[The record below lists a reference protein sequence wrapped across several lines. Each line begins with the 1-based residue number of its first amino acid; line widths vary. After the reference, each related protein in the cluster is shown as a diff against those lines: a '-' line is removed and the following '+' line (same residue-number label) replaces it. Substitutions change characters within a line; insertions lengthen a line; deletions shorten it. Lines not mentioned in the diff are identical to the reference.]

1 MCNKIKY
8 LLFFTASFL
17 FFSNLLSAQIKIS
30 SIQIQGNKKTKPYII
45 LRELPYHEGDIIP
58 RDSLTIS
65 DTISQ
70 QQLFNTALFE
80 QVTVQSEFLDS
91 LQVVIK
97 VNVRERWYLF
107 PIPYFRWVDRN
118 FNQWWNEQNRSLDR
132 VNYGFNLRQSN
143 VTGNNDKLNAAFI
156 TGYTQQ
162 SSFRYQIPFI
172 DKKLRYGLALGWQ
185 NATQKEINIAT
196 KLDKQVFYKTQ
207 DIIQKGYR
215 ANASLLYRPN
225 LFERHSFQM
234 GLGRNEISDSAFLY
248 QSSYLPNHQKTF
260 SYLDASLAFSRIRF
274 DYNAYPTKGQST
286 DLILYQRFSKN
297 SNLSSIQIRKV
308 LVSSLSKSSFVF
320 LESNSI
326 IKFLPNQNYIDNKLL
341 GYGNFQLNG
350 LDYYVVDGT
359 AASIFKASF
368 HHALGAVSIKNRFIP
383 NRIPIIKYK
392 FWLKAF
398 TNLGYVYSEKPVNGN
413 RLANTLLRT
422 VGLGMDIVGIYDF
435 VLKIDYSLNQLGDKG
450 LYLRTGF
457 NF

>member
-8 LLFFTASFL
+8 PLFFIAFFL
-17 FFSNLLSAQIKIS
+17 FFSNFVSAQIKIS
-30 SIQIQGNKKTKPYII
+30 SIQIEGNRKTKPYII

-58 RDSLTIS
+58 KDSIAIA

-80 QVTVQSEFLDS
+80 QVTVQSAYLDS
-91 LQVVIK
+91 LHVVIK
-97 VNVRERWYLF
+97 IQVRERWYLF
-107 PIPYFRWVDRN
+107 PIPYFKWVDRN

-132 VNYGFNLRQSN
+132 VNYGLNLRQSN
-143 VTGNNDKLNAAFI
+143 VTGNNDRLNAAFI

-162 SSFRYQIPFI
+162 STLRYQIPFI
-172 DKKLRYGLALGWQ
+172 DKKLRYGLAFGWQ

-196 KLDKQVFYKTQ
+196 KLDKQVFYKTKN
-207 DIIQKGYR
+207 IIQEVYR

-225 LFERHSFQM
+225 LFERHSFQLGM
-234 GLGRNEISDSAFLY
+234 GRNEISDSAFLY
-248 QSSYLPNHQKTF
+248 QANYLPSRQKTF
-260 SYLDASLAFSRIRF
+260 SYLDAALSFSRIRF

-286 DLILYQRFSKN
+286 DFILYQRFSKN
-297 SNLSSIQIRKV
+297 ANLSSIQFREV
-308 LVSSLSKSSFVF
+308 VVRPFSKSNFIF

-326 IKFLPNQNYIDNKLL
+326 VKFLPNQNYTDNKLL
-341 GYGNFQLNG
+341 GYSNLQMNG
-350 LDYYVVDGT
+350 LDYYVVDGN
-359 AASIFKASF
+359 AASIFKASI
-368 HHALGAVSIKNRFIP
+368 HHALGSYTVNNKFIP
-383 NRIPIIKYK
+383 KRLPIIKYQ

-398 TNLGYVYSEKPVNGN
+398 TQLGYVYSEKPVNGN
-413 RLANTLLRT
+413 RLNNTLLRT
-422 VGLGMDIVGIYDF
+422 AGIGLDIVGIYDF